1 MNCIHLFS
9 YGLLRRIHRL
19 HIQFSLEAESD
30 KTGIKYP
37 TIEAHKKKDGCNSQQ
52 KEHTFPSNEEIVK
65 AVEQAKERAQ
75 ELVESLGMA
84 KLLKEKKCWD
94 FPPIPTVKEDELVD
108 DDNENDDYDDVDDEK
123 VDDIISGVLEESI
136 VNNDPGDIVS
146 GIDDLK
152 KAGIID
158 STLSS
163 HLTTLQRAAFK
174 RIPGTSLPTYDICVE
189 PKKKNTKPKFS
200 PFVEISRSGKS
211 VFIHKTTAVWLLQE
225 EERVSADRLF
235 RVRAKQPFATEV
247 KQCVSRLGVK
257 PLVCSTIN
265 LGDICAFKLSD
276 KEWKLGRVLQFS
288 YFKEKTK
295 KAKQYLKKKVSNY
308 LRRRILASSV
318 LGTHNLLLQPIQL

>member
-1 MNCIHLFS
+1 M
-9 YGLLRRIHRL
+9 R
-19 HIQFSLEAESD
+19 
-30 KTGIKYP
+30 
-37 TIEAHKKKDGCNSQQ
+37 
-52 KEHTFPSNEEIVK
+52 
-65 AVEQAKERAQ
+65 
-75 ELVESLGMA
+75 
-84 KLLKEKKCWD
+84 
-94 FPPIPTVKEDELVD
+94 LVD

-211 VFIHKTTAVWLLQE
+211 VFIHKTISVWLGRRKGLCRQ
-225 EERVSADRLF
+225 VIPSAVQLHPSF
-235 RVRAKQPFATEV
+235 F
-247 KQCVSRLGVK
+247 L
-257 PLVCSTIN
+257 
-265 LGDICAFKLSD
+265 
-276 KEWKLGRVLQFS
+276 WKLNNVLVD
-288 YFKEKTK
+288 
-295 KAKQYLKKKVSNY
+295 L
-308 LRRRILASSV
+308 V
-318 LGTHNLLLQPIQL
+318 LNHLFVQLLT

>member
-1 MNCIHLFS
+1 M
-9 YGLLRRIHRL
+9 L
-19 HIQFSLEAESD
+19 HIFE
-30 KTGIKYP
+30 G
-37 TIEAHKKKDGCNSQQ
+37 
-52 KEHTFPSNEEIVK
+52 K

-295 KAKQYLKKKVSNY
+295 KAKQYLKKSVELPQTENIGVLCSWYTQSSSTANST
-308 LRRRILASSV
+308 LIFSLACDGDSFF
-318 LGTHNLLLQPIQL
+318 T